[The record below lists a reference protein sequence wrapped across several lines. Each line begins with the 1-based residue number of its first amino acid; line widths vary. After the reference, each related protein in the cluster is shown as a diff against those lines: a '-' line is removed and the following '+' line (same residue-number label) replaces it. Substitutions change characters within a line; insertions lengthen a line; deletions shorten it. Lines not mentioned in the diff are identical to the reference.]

1 MNLKKANQ
9 ICLFKLAI
17 IILLLL
23 SSNFSGAKVV
33 LPSVFSNNMVLQ
45 QKTRAA
51 IWGKAKPGA
60 KITITPSWNLER
72 YNGVADAGGNW
83 KIKVLTPSYGGPY
96 TIRISDGEPLVLKN
110 VLIGDVWVC
119 SGQSNMEM
127 PLAGWGKVQNYVEE
141 IAQAN
146 YPSIRLL
153 QVEHITANQ
162 VKDDASVTNGGWT
175 ACSPATVAEFSSTAY
190 FFAREIYKKT
200 KIPIGLL
207 HTSWGGT
214 VAEAWMSSSSLKKI
228 PAFAA
233 AVEGVENTRGEDKN
247 YADKLLNWQK
257 IVLDKDLG
265 YRNQEPIWNAEDLDV
280 SSWTELKVP
289 GLWDNEL
296 KDMDGVVWLT
306 RKITLPENWAGKSL
320 KVNIGPV
327 DDDEITWFNGSE
339 IGRTQGYNQP
349 RIYTIPGNLVKAGGN
364 TITVR
369 VFDSGGGGGMYGE
382 EKDLQVTG
390 PDGKKVGLSGS
401 WKYRVGLN
409 LKDAPPIPAS
419 QNGPNRPSVLYNAM
433 IHPFLPF
440 SIRGVIWYQGESN
453 ADRAHQYQSLFPSL
467 IKDWR
472 SKWNEGDFPFYFVQ
486 LASFMKREEEPVAS
500 KWAELRDAQLKTL
513 SLPNTG
519 MAVAIDIGDAKDIH
533 PKNKQE
539 VGRRLA
545 LIALAKDYQKK
556 ISYSGPLM
564 QSFKIEG
571 DKIRISFKHTD
582 AGLKIQDGKILKG
595 FVIAG
600 ADQKF
605 YRAQAVIEGNTVLV
619 SSNQVKQPIAV
630 RYAWENN
637 PDCNLYN
644 GAGLPASPFRT
655 DTWKGITE

>member
-1 MNLKKANQ
+1 MNLKKASRT
-9 ICLFKLAI
+9 CLFKLTLTIAP
-17 IILLLL
+17 LLF
-23 SSNFSGAKVV
+23 SNFSEAKVV

-45 QKTRAA
+45 QKTSAA
-51 IWGKAKPGA
+51 IWGKAKPGV
-60 KITITPSWNLER
+60 KITVTPSWNLER
-72 YNGVADAGGNW
+72 YSGIADADGNW
-83 KIKVLTPSYGGPY
+83 KIKVVTPSYGGPY
-96 TIRISDGEPLVLKN
+96 TLRISDGEPIVLKN
-110 VLIGDVWVC
+110 ILIGDVWVC

-127 PLAGWGKVQNYVEE
+127 PLAGWGKIHNYVQE

-153 QVEHITANQ
+153 QVEHLTANQ

-175 ACSPATVAEFSSTAY
+175 VCSPATVSEFSSTAY
-190 FFAREIYKKT
+190 FFAREIYQRT

-228 PAFAA
+228 PAFAS
-233 AVEGVENTRGEDKN
+233 AVEEIERTPGEDKN
-247 YADKLLNWQK
+247 YADKLLSWQK
-257 IVLDKDLG
+257 VVLDKDLG
-265 YRNQEPIWNAEDLDV
+265 YQDQKPIWSAEDADV
-280 SSWTELKVP
+280 SSWAELKVP
-289 GLWDNEL
+289 GLWENEL

-320 KVNIGPV
+320 KINIGPV

-339 IGRTQGYNQP
+339 IGRTQGYNQS
-349 RIYTIPGNLVKAGGN
+349 RVYTIPGNLVKAGEN
-364 TITVR
+364 TVTVR

-382 EKDLQVTG
+382 EKDLQFTG
-390 PDGKKVGLSGS
+390 PDGKKMGLSGS

-409 LKDAPPIPAS
+409 LKDVPPMPAS
-419 QNGPNRPSVLYNAM
+419 QNSPNRPSVLYNAM

-467 IKDWR
+467 IRDWR
-472 SKWNEGDFPFYFVQ
+472 SKWKEGDFPFYFVQ
-486 LASFMKREEEPVAS
+486 LAGFMKREEEPVPS

-519 MAVAIDIGDAKDIH
+519 MAVAIDIGDANDIH

-545 LIALAKDYQKK
+545 LIALARNYQKK
-556 ISYSGPLM
+556 ISYSGPQM
-564 QSFKIEG
+564 QSFKVEG
-571 DKIRISFKHTD
+571 DKVRISFVHAD
-582 AGLKIQDGKILKG
+582 AGLKVQDGKVLKG

-600 ADQKF
+600 TDQKF
-605 YRAQAVIEGNTVLV
+605 YRAQAVVEGNTVVV
-619 SSNQVKQPIAV
+619 SSDHVKQPAAV

>member
-1 MNLKKANQ
+1 MNLKKASRT
-9 ICLFKLAI
+9 CLYKITLTI
-17 IILLLL
+17 VPLLL
-23 SSNFSGAKVV
+23 SNFSEAKVV

-45 QKTRAA
+45 QKTSAA

-60 KITITPSWNLER
+60 KIMVTPSWNLER
-72 YNGVADAGGNW
+72 YNGVADAEGNW
-83 KIKVLTPSYGGPY
+83 KIKILTPSYGGPY
-96 TIRISDGEPLVLKN
+96 TLRISDGEPVVLKN
-110 VLIGDVWVC
+110 ILIGDVWVC

-127 PLAGWGKVQNYVEE
+127 PLAGWGKVQNYEQE
-141 IAQAN
+141 IAKVN

-153 QVEHITANQ
+153 QVEHVTANQ

-175 ACSPATVAEFSSTAY
+175 VCTPATVAEFSSTAY
-190 FFAREIYKKT
+190 FFAREIYEKT

-228 PAFAA
+228 PAFAPA
-233 AVEGVENTRGEDKN
+233 IEEIERTTGEDKN

-257 IVLDKDLG
+257 IILDKDMG
-265 YRNQEPIWNAEDLDV
+265 YHDQKPVWSAKDLDV
-280 SSWTELKVP
+280 SSWAELQVP
-289 GLWDNEL
+289 GIWDNEL

-306 RKITLPENWAGKSL
+306 RKIILPENWAGKSL

-349 RIYTIPGNLVKAGGN
+349 RIYTISGNLVKAGEN

-369 VFDSGGGGGMYGE
+369 VFDSGGGGGMHGE
-382 EKDLQVTG
+382 EKDLQFTG
-390 PDGKKVGLSGS
+390 PDGKKVALSGS
-401 WKYRVGLN
+401 WKYHVGLN
-409 LKDAPPIPAS
+409 LKNAPPMPAS

-433 IHPFLPF
+433 IHPFLSF

-453 ADRAHQYQSLFPSL
+453 ADRAHQYTSLFPAL
-467 IKDWR
+467 IRDWR
-472 SKWNEGDFPFYFVQ
+472 TKWNEGDFPFYFVQ
-486 LASFMKREEEPVAS
+486 LASYMKREEEPTTSA
-500 KWAELRDAQLKTL
+500 WAELRDAQFKTL
-513 SLPNTG
+513 SLTNTG

-545 LIALAKDYQKK
+545 LIALARNYQKK

-564 QSFKIEG
+564 QSFKVEG
-571 DKIRISFKHTD
+571 NKMRVAFKHAD
-582 AGLKIQDGKILKG
+582 AGLKIQDGKVLKG

-605 YRAQAVIEGNTVLV
+605 YRAQAVIEGNTVVV
-619 SSNQVKQPIAV
+619 SSDQVQQPVAV
-630 RYAWENN
+630 RYGWENN

-655 DTWKGITE
+655 DAWKGITE

>member
-233 AVEGVENTRGEDKN
+233 AVEEVENTRGEDKN

-472 SKWNEGDFPFYFVQ
+472 SKWNEGNFPFYFVQ

-513 SLPNTG
+513 SLLNTG

>member
-1 MNLKKANQ
+1 MNLKKASRT
-9 ICLFKLAI
+9 CFFKLTLAI
-17 IILLLL
+17 APLL
-23 SSNFSGAKVV
+23 FSTFIEFIVV
-33 LPSVFSNNMVLQ
+33 LPSVFSYNIVLQ
-45 QKTRAA
+45 QKTNAA
-51 IWGKAKPGA
+51 IWGKAKAGA
-60 KITITPSWNLER
+60 KITVIPSWNLER
-72 YNGVADAGGNW
+72 YTGIADANGNW

-96 TIRISDGEPLVLKN
+96 TLRISDGEPVVLKN
-110 VLIGDVWVC
+110 ILIGDVWVC

-127 PLAGWGKVQNYVEE
+127 PLAGWGKVQNYAQE

-162 VKDDASVTNGGWT
+162 VKDDATVTNGGWT

-190 FFAREIYKKT
+190 FFAREIYQKT

-214 VAEAWMSSSSLKKI
+214 IAEAWMSSSSLKRI

-233 AVEGVENTRGEDKN
+233 AVEEIERTPGEDKN

-265 YRNQEPIWNAEDLDV
+265 YHDQKPIWSAEDADV
-280 SSWTELKVP
+280 SSWAELKVP
-289 GLWDNEL
+289 GLWENEL
-296 KDMDGVVWLT
+296 KDMDGAVWLS

-327 DDDEITWFNGSE
+327 DDDEISWFNGSE

-349 RIYTIPGNLVKAGGN
+349 RIYTIPGNLVKAGEN

-382 EKDLQVTG
+382 EKDLQFTG

-409 LKDAPPIPAS
+409 LKDAPPMPAS
-419 QNGPNRPSVLYNAM
+419 QTGPNRPSVLYNAM

-453 ADRAHQYQSLFPSL
+453 ADRAHQYESLFPSL

-486 LASFMKREEEPVAS
+486 LASFMKREEEPVPS

-545 LIALAKDYQKK
+545 LIALARNYQKK
-556 ISYSGPLM
+556 ISYSGPQM
-564 QSFKIEG
+564 QSFKVEG
-571 DKIRISFKHTD
+571 DKVRISFVHAD
-582 AGLKIQDGKILKG
+582 AGLKVQDGTVLKG

-605 YRAQAVIEGNTVLV
+605 YRAKAVIEGNTVVV
-619 SSNQVKQPIAV
+619 SSDLVKQPVAV

-637 PDCNLYN
+637 PDCNLYS